1 MLTAPPP
8 DRGYLQG
15 WGTTTPLCTL
25 VANSFHIS
33 HRGFPEDFPEKRPR
47 RSAVPGRT
55 SASPCARFPH
65 QMGLVSMTMTSRLSS
80 SSAKQTGGHCRRPR
94 PKPLGWDRLGSVR
107 LGSAR
112 PIPAPGSLHQR
123 CSPAPIPPAAAR
135 TGDVTRSTTSSQGAA
150 AMSTDGNGALGGVRG
165 GRVEP
170 RLRRPFAFQT

>member
-1 MLTAPPP
+1 MGRFQLEET
-8 DRGYLQG
+8 LQSRA
-15 WGTTTPLCTL
+15 LF
-25 VANSFHIS
+25 VNIFRIS
-33 HRGFPEDFPEKRPR
+33 HHGFPEDFPEKRPR

-94 PKPLGWDRLGSVR
+94 PEPRGCAG

-112 PIPAPGSLHQR
+112 PTPIPGSPGR
-123 CSPAPIPPAAAR
+123 RRSPAPIPPPAAR

-150 AMSTDGNGALGGVRG
+150 RG
-165 GRVEP
+165 RAGRG
-170 RLRRPFAFQT
+170 RP